1 MEIRIFGYEYIWIYR
16 RMDGTGRYGTV
27 VLENKKKKG
36 NLIMRKFNL
45 KKIAAFVLAGTMA
58 IGMSATVFAAY
69 PSGNALTDA
78 TKFTKTFT
86 TDEVTYQPA
95 ATFTFTKPIGVTPT
109 ADEKVSG
116 IPVSDGKE
124 GPDVTL
130 GSAEF
135 EAATTIGPKTADV
148 SITYGDLTNVVPGVY
163 KYSFSEV
170 ESTNTNIKCDTTK
183 KYLYVF
189 VALNNEGK
197 KTITG
202 ASMTNGTSK
211 VPGITNEYG
220 KDKDNKD
227 TLHDLTI
234 TKDIT
239 GAMANMNE
247 TFTFKVKVTSADKKA
262 KYKVVVTRKG
272 EVDSNITSIDTNTE
286 TSINNIGKGD
296 SIKIYSL
303 AKNDS
308 YTVEEVGANTNGYT
322 AKINGEADE
331 DGKINGEVADADVEV
346 KYDNNKEAVTP
357 TGIIMNYAPY
367 IAMLAAAC
375 ALAVVFFNRRREDA

>member
-1 MEIRIFGYEYIWIYR
+1 MDLQAYGWNGKIWNGRFGEQ
-16 RMDGTGRYGTV
+16 
-27 VLENKKKKG
+27 KKKG

-58 IGMSATVFAAY
+58 IGMSATVFAVD
-69 PSGNALTDA
+69 PSSEALKDKE
-78 TKFTKTFT
+78 KFTKTFI
-86 TDEVTYQPA
+86 TDGDTYQPA
-95 ATFTFTKPIGVTPT
+95 ATFTFTQPT
-109 ADEKVSG
+109 GAAPTGNEEVSG
-116 IPVSDGKE
+116 IPVSNGKY
-124 GPDVTL
+124 GPVVTL
-130 GSAEF
+130 GEAKF
-135 EAATTIGPKTADV
+135 EAATAIGPKTKDV

-163 KYSFSEV
+163 KYSFNEETS
-170 ESTNTNIKCDTTK
+170 SNTNIKCDTAT

-189 VALNNEGK
+189 VALDEKGD
-197 KTITG
+197 KTVTG
-202 ASMTNGTSK
+202 ASMSDGTSK
-211 VPGITNEYG
+211 KVAGITNEYG
-220 KDKDNKD
+220 KDEKGND

-239 GAMANMNE
+239 GDMANVNE
-247 TFTFKVKVTSADKKA
+247 TFTFKVKVTSADGKA

-272 EVDSNITSIDTNTE
+272 VVDSTITSIDANTE
-286 TSINNIGKGD
+286 TSINDIGKGA

-303 AKNDS
+303 AKNDT
-308 YTVEEVGANTNGYT
+308 YTVEEVEANTNGYT
-322 AKINGEADE
+322 AKINGEVDE